1 MQNQYFLLADNQ
13 DVTRAGLRLYIERA
27 YVDAVAV
34 DIRNEATLT
43 SELVK
48 RPDSIVVLDYTKF
61 DIPSIDGVVNIR
73 QRFPL
78 SQWVLFSDELT
89 QEAIRVF
96 AAEDS
101 ISIVLKENSEDEIR
115 SALRCATQGER
126 FLCHQ
131 ITNLLIEERTQK
143 VTTSKLTP
151 TETEIL
157 KLIAKGKSVKEI
169 AQERT
174 SSVHTIITHKKNIF
188 RKIEVNNVYEAT
200 KYALHAGLI
209 DLMEYYI

>member
-1 MQNQYFLLADNQ
+1 MQSQYFLLADNQ
-13 DVTRAGLRLYIERA
+13 DITRAGLRHYIERA
-27 YVDAVAV
+27 YPDAVAV
-34 DIRNEATLT
+34 DIKGEAQLA

-61 DIPSIDGVVNIR
+61 DIHSIDGVVNIR

-101 ISIVLKENSEDEIR
+101 MSIVLKENSEDEIR

-169 AQERT
+169 AAERT

>member
-48 RPDSIVVLDYTKF
+48 GPDSIVVLDYTKF

>member
-1 MQNQYFLLADNQ
+1 MQNLYFLLADNQ
-13 DVTRAGLRLYIERA
+13 DITRAGLRYYIERA
-27 YVDAVAV
+27 YPDAVAV
-34 DIRNEATLT
+34 DIRNEATLRA
-43 SELVK
+43 ELAK
-48 RPDSIVVLDYTKF
+48 RPDSVVVLDYTNF
-61 DIPSIDGVVNIR
+61 DIPSIDGVANIR
-73 QRFPL
+73 QRFPM

-96 AAEDS
+96 AAQDS
-101 ISIVLKENSEDEIR
+101 MSIVLKENSEDEIR

-143 VTTSKLTP
+143 VTTGKLTP

-169 AQERT
+169 AAERT

>member
-13 DVTRAGLRLYIERA
+13 DITRAGLRYYIERA
-27 YVDAVAV
+27 YPDAVAV
-34 DIRNEATLT
+34 DIRNEATLRA
-43 SELVK
+43 ELAK
-48 RPDSIVVLDYTKF
+48 RPDSIVVLDYTNF
-61 DIPSIDGVVNIR
+61 DIPSIDGVTNIR

-96 AAEDS
+96 AAQDS
-101 ISIVLKENSEDEIR
+101 MCIVLKENSEDEIR

-143 VTTSKLTP
+143 VTTGKLTP

-169 AQERT
+169 AAERT

>member
-1 MQNQYFLLADNQ
+1 MPNIYFLLADNQ
-13 DVTRAGLRLYIERA
+13 DITRAGLRHYIESA
-27 YVDAVAV
+27 YPDAVSV
-34 DIRNEATLT
+34 DIRNEAVLR
-43 SELVK
+43 SELTK
-48 RPDSIVVLDYTKF
+48 RPDSVVVLDYTTF
-61 DIPSIDGVVNIR
+61 DIPSVDGVVNIR
-73 QRFPL
+73 QRYPM
-78 SQWVLFSDELT
+78 SQWVMFSSELT
-89 QEAIRVF
+89 QEAIRLF
-96 AAEDS
+96 ASEDNM
-101 ISIVLKENSEDEIR
+101 SIVLKENSEDEIR
-115 SALRCATQGER
+115 SALRCATKGER

-143 VTTSKLTP
+143 NTQSKLTP

-169 AQERT
+169 ANERT

-200 KYALHAGLI
+200 KYALHAGLV

>member
-1 MQNQYFLLADNQ
+1 MAGTYFLLADNQ
-13 DVTRAGLRLYIERA
+13 DVTRAGLRLYIEGA
-27 YVDAVAV
+27 YPDAVAV
-34 DIRNEATLT
+34 AVKNEAALRA
-43 SELVK
+43 ELAK
-48 RPDSIVVLDYTKF
+48 RPDSVVVLDYTKF
-61 DIPSIDGVVNIR
+61 DIPSVDGVVNMR
-73 QRFPL
+73 QRFPM
-78 SQWVLFSDELT
+78 SRWVMFSDELT
-89 QEAIRVF
+89 QEAIRLF
-96 AAEDS
+96 ASEGDM
-101 ISIVLKENSEDEIR
+101 SIVLKENSEDEIR
-115 SALRCATQGER
+115 SALRCATLGER

-143 VTTSKLTP
+143 ASQGKLTP
-151 TETEIL
+151 TEVEIL

-169 AQERT
+169 ASERT